1 MVFRG
6 WVDAQELKPELLN
19 DRKRQVW
26 GSEDLVSARVSSHVA
41 SGNLF
46 QCLAS
51 CLLLLS
57 NGNNTSFHVCISSFA
72 LS

>member
-1 MVFRG
+1 MASRG
-6 WVDAQELKPELLN
+6 WINAQKLKPELLN
-19 DRKRQVW
+19 DRKMYVW
-26 GSEDLVSARVSSHVA
+26 ASEDLGSARVCSRVA
-41 SGNLF
+41 LGNLF